1 VAECAI
7 FYIEKRATFGIFAY
21 MWPECS
27 VKVERG
33 VHSGP
38 SNKGSGL
45 GGVIAT
51 SPDIFFLS

>member
-1 VAECAI
+1 V
-7 FYIEKRATFGIFAY
+7 TFGIFAY

-51 SPDIFFLS
+51 SPDIFLFFHLEIC